1 MSALKGQKPLAFGA
15 VLVAEE
21 MTGYDATLTK
31 QIGERG
37 DG

>member
-21 MTGYDATLTK
+21 MMGHDATLTK
-31 QIGERG
+31 QIGKKG
-37 DG
+37 GG